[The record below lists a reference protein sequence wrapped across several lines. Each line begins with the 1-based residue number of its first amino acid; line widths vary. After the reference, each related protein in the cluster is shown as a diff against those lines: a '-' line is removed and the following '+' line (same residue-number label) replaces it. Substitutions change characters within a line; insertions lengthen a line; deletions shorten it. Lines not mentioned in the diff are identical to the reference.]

1 MGLSIKKL
9 KKKFPIGHFLFRKS
23 YSQEGEDMI
32 YRSFFERKHYKGF
45 YVDVGAHHP
54 YRFSNT
60 LHFYK
65 NGWRG
70 INIEPTPGATRL
82 FNIFRKRDINLNIGI
97 TAQAGTLPFYCFAEP
112 ALNSFS
118 LEYSRSRSAA
128 TTQYPITKTI
138 QVNTLPLSDVL
149 DTYLPMG
156 QVIDF
161 LSIDAEGLDL
171 EVLQSNNWNKY
182 IPLFIMVEACLDI
195 RTVTDAEIYQYMASL
210 NYQLVAMTARTLFF
224 KLNKHNS

>member
-1 MGLSIKKL
+1 
-9 KKKFPIGHFLFRKS
+9 
-23 YSQEGEDMI
+23 MI
-32 YRSFFERKHYKGF
+32 YRSFFERKKYKGF

-70 INIEPTPGATRL
+70 INIEPTPGAIRL
-82 FNIFRKRDINLNIGI
+82 FNIFRKRDINLDIGI
-97 TAQAGTLPFYCFAEP
+97 AAQAGTLPFYCFTEP

-118 LEYSRSRSAA
+118 LEYSEARSAA
-128 TTQYPITKTI
+128 STQYPIAKTI
-138 QVNTLPLSDVL
+138 MVDTLPLARVF
-149 DTYLPMG
+149 DTYLPAG

-171 EVLQSNNWNKY
+171 EVLRSNNWEKY
-182 IPLFIMVEACLDI
+182 IPLFIIVEACLDI
-195 RTVTDAEIYQYMASL
+195 REVTGSEIYHYMTAL
-210 NYQLVAMTARTLFF
+210 NYKLVAMTARTLFF
-224 KLNKHNS
+224 KLNR